1 MSANLFAT
9 VRQGYDPAA
18 VEAEL
23 ARCQD
28 TIQRL
33 EARIAEVQ
41 APARAAEADAALIA
55 KTLLTAQAAADQM
68 RRDAE
73 DVAQGVLAT
82 ARAEAET
89 VRAEARRE
97 AESWNVQAT
106 AAAARYQALVDALTD
121 TGRQHLEQITAAAAL
136 LGESLQ
142 AFGADAVS
150 PAASAIL
157 ETLAAEE
164 ARPATPTEA
173 PAPASGPL
181 EVPEPAGSVHSARV
195 EEDPVSEPPEASASG
210 AADGAA
216 LPPEADAP
224 SPPDPIPAL
233 PVVLDEGPDGIETPP
248 NVASEPALPDIAW
261 RPHLPSPF
269 SLEDAAGGDGLR

>member
-9 VRQGYDPAA
+9 VRQGYDSAA

-23 ARCQD
+23 TRCQD

-33 EARIAEVQ
+33 EARIAEAQ
-41 APARAAEADAALIA
+41 APARAAGADAALIA

-73 DVAQGVLAT
+73 DVAQGVLDT
-82 ARAEAET
+82 ARAEAEM

-97 AESWNVQAT
+97 AETWNVQAT
-106 AAAARYQALVDALTD
+106 AAAACYQTLVDALTD
-121 TGRQHLEQITAAAAL
+121 TGRQHLEQITAAAAS

-142 AFGADAVS
+142 ALGADAVP

-157 ETLAAEE
+157 ETLAAED

-173 PAPASGPL
+173 PAPAD
-181 EVPEPAGSVHSARV
+181 SVHSARV
-195 EEDPVSEPPEASASG
+195 EEDPVSEPPEEAASG

-216 LPPEADAP
+216 PPSEADAP
-224 SPPDPIPAL
+224 LPADPIPAL
-233 PVVLDEGPDGIETPP
+233 PVVLDEGPDGMETPP
-248 NVASEPALPDIAW
+248 NAASEPALPDIAW

-269 SLEDAAGGDGLR
+269 SLEDAAGGDGR